1 MRLRPVFLL
10 GIIFR
15 LICMNAVADDNGS
28 IQVVGMGSVV
38 IPADTVTI
46 AIKAQSNNNDT
57 R

>member
-1 MRLRPVFLL
+1 
-10 GIIFR
+10 
-15 LICMNAVADDNGS
+15 MNAVADDNGS